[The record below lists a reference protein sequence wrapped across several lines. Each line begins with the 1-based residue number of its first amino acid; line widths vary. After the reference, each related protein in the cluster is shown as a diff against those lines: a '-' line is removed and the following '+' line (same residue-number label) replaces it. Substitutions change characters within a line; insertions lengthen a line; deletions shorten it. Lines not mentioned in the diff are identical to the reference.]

1 MVSKNLSEANTAL
14 QLEKDNLD
22 KKGIDELVLVSD
34 QIKAVKLLLDKHIAV
49 SNLFTLLESL
59 TIPELRFTTFSFDT
73 KSKGLVS
80 VSVDVVAPSYPHL
93 ARQSDIFK
101 KGEYVK
107 KVSIN
112 GLDKNDENAVESK
125 IDLEID
131 SKSVSYKEALQK
143 LSIIEN

>member
-1 MVSKNLSEANTAL
+1 
-14 QLEKDNLD
+14 
-22 KKGIDELVLVSD
+22 
-34 QIKAVKLLLDKHIAV
+34 
-49 SNLFTLLESL
+49 
-59 TIPELRFTTFSFDT
+59 
-73 KSKGLVS
+73 
-80 VSVDVVAPSYPHL
+80 VAPSYPHL